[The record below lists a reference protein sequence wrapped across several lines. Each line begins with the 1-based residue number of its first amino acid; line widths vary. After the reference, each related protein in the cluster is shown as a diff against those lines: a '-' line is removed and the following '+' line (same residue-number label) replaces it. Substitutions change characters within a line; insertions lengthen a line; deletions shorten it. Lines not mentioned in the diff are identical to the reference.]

1 MRMQGKRKRQL
12 YLHCHQGLLFH
23 FKPASATVTV
33 DGVSHRYRHVW
44 LAPTM
49 NGRYDGGM
57 EVAPAQNRLNQNGT
71 VSVVVLHCPSK
82 LKTLMVFPSIF
93 KGEHV
98 KHTEMVEVIS
108 GKEITVAF
116 DRPTAL
122 QIDGETVTGVTEYGV
137 MADADSTDQSVAV

>member
-1 MRMQGKRKRQL
+1 M
-12 YLHCHQGLLFH
+12 
-23 FKPASATVTV
+23 VTV

-44 LAPTM
+44 LASTM
-49 NGRYDGGM
+49 NGRYYGGGM

-98 KHTEMVEVIS
+98 KHTEMVEVLS